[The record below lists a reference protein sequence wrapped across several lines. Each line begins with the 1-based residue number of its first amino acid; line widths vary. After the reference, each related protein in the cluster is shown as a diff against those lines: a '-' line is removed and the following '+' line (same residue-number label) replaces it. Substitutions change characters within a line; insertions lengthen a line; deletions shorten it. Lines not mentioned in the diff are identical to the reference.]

1 MENNNKIDICSK
13 NLDELK
19 EILVSID
26 EKPFR
31 AKQIYIW
38 LHKKLVKNF
47 EDMTDISKSLRKK
60 LEDKFFI
67 SHISIEKKLVSN
79 NDGTEKYLFQ
89 LENKTLVE
97 SVLMSYSYGNT
108 VCVSTQSGCKM
119 GCKFCAST
127 LNGFDRNLTTSE
139 ILSQVYEIQRNIN
152 DRISNIVL
160 MGSGEPMD
168 NYDNV
173 IKFIKIINS
182 EEGLNI
188 GQRHI
193 TLSTCGIVPKIYKFA
208 DENLQST
215 LAISLHAPNDII
227 RKQTMPI
234 ANVYSIREILDAC
247 KYYNEKTNKRVTFE
261 YALIKDLNDSEK
273 HAQELGM
280 LLKNTLSHVNL
291 IPIND
296 VKERNYIKSS
306 KDRILKF
313 ASILENF
320 NIETT
325 VRRKLGS
332 DINSACGQL
341 RKLYK

>member
-261 YALIKDLNDSEK
+261 YALIKDLNDLEK